1 MLWQFLAMLP
11 SAIFPLFLSFTAL
24 AIAYIRGLGE
34 NLSSGAGAE
43 QKVTGRERPRRPNF
57 GLAVMGLVVAFV
69 GLGAI
74 FLWTSYHHPILVV
87 LAMVC
92 IFIGLVLVAAGAGL
106 EWFPMMG
113 VEKWRTSRRDLHNH
127 RRSQWLSFA
136 AGVSLVVTE

>member
-1 MLWQFLAMLP
+1 MRSHISEDLEKIYRLVQER
-11 SAIFPLFLSFTAL
+11 S
-24 AIAYIRGLGE
+24 
-34 NLSSGAGAE
+34 

-57 GLAVMGLVVAFV
+57 GLAVIGLVVAFV

-113 VEKWRTSRRDLHNH
+113 VEKWRTSRRDLTK
-127 RRSQWLSFA
+127 
-136 AGVSLVVTE
+136 GC